1 MASICFYL
9 HCHQPFRL
17 KKFSV
22 FDIGNNSSYFDDEKN
37 KAYLE
42 RIVRKSYLPT
52 NKIFLDLIKGTK
64 KKFKISFSI
73 TGTLLE
79 QLEKDFPEVIKSFQ
93 DLVKTGCVEL
103 LSETYYHS
111 LAYLYSKEEF
121 KKQVLLHR
129 KKLKELFNY
138 EPVVFRNTELIF
150 NNEMAKFVEKMG
162 YQGILAEGADYIL
175 GWRSPNFLY
184 QSKGAK
190 KIKLLL
196 KNYRLSDDIAF
207 RFSAQNWT
215 EWPLTADKY
224 SVWLN
229 EVKGPIINLFM
240 DYETYGEHQW
250 EETGIFEF
258 LKAFPYQALKNDH
271 TFKTPSEILK
281 LYQPVAELDFPHI
294 VSWADLERDLSA
306 WLGNEMQQIAAEK
319 IYSLEK
325 EIFAVKD
332 KEIIEDWR
340 KLQTADHFY
349 YICTKWFADGDV
361 HKYFNP
367 YESPYECFIAYMNIF
382 NDLKLKLEKFK
393 NNIGKPKG
401 RGKLKFFKKYVQ
413 KSSSKN

>member
-1 MASICFYL
+1 MSSICFYL

-17 KKFSV
+17 RKFSV
-22 FDIGNNSSYFDDEKN
+22 FDIGNNHSYFDNEKN
-37 KAYLE
+37 KTYLE
-42 RIVRKSYLPT
+42 RIVQKSYLPA
-52 NKIFLDLIKGTK
+52 NKILLDLIKGTK
-64 KKFKISFSI
+64 KKFKVSFSV

-79 QLEKDFPEVIKSFQ
+79 QLEKDFPEAIKSFQ

-121 KKQVLLHR
+121 KKQVKLHKR
-129 KKLKELFNY
+129 KIKELFNY
-138 EPVVFRNTELIF
+138 EPKVFRNTELMF
-150 NNEMAKFVEKMG
+150 NNEMAKFVENMG
-162 YQGILAEGADYIL
+162 YHGILAEGADHIL

-184 QSKGAK
+184 QAKGAK

-207 RFSAQNWT
+207 RFSTPNWS

-224 SVWLN
+224 VSWISQN
-229 EVKGPIINLFM
+229 NGQIINLFM
-240 DYETYGEHQW
+240 DYETFGEHQW
-250 EETGIFEF
+250 KDTGIFEF
-258 LKAFPYQALKNDH
+258 LKAFPYESLKRHH
-271 TFKTPSEILK
+271 TFKTPSEVVK
-281 LYQPVAELDFPHI
+281 SNKPVAELDFPHI

-306 WLGNEMQQIAAEK
+306 WLGNEMQRTAAEK

-325 EIFAVKD
+325 EVLTVKD
-332 KEIIEDWR
+332 KKIIEDWR

-367 YESPYECFIAYMNIF
+367 HESPYDCFITFMNVF
-382 NDLKLKLEKFK
+382 NDLKLRLQRPKKNQK
-393 NNIGKPKG
+393 NNMI
-401 RGKLKFFKKYVQ
+401 F
-413 KSSSKN
+413 

>member
-52 NKIFLDLIKGTK
+52 NKILLDLIKRTK
-64 KKFKISFSI
+64 KRFKVSFSI

-121 KKQVLLHR
+121 KKQILLHR
-129 KKLKELFNY
+129 KKLKEIFDY
-138 EPVVFRNTELIF
+138 EPIVFRNTELIF
-150 NNEMAKFVEKMG
+150 NNEMASFIEKMG
-162 YQGILAEGADYIL
+162 YQGILAEGVDYIL

-184 QSKGAK
+184 RSKKTK

-207 RFSAQNWT
+207 RFSTQDWIG
-215 EWPLTADKY
+215 WPLTAEKY
-224 SVWLN
+224 VAWFN
-229 EVKGPIINLFM
+229 EIKEPIINLFM
-240 DYETYGEHQW
+240 DYETFGEHQW
-250 EETGIFEF
+250 KETGIFEF
-258 LKAFPYQALKNDH
+258 LKTFPYQALKNGH

-281 LYQPVAELDFPHI
+281 LYQPVAELDFPYI
-294 VSWADLERDLSA
+294 VSWADVDRDLSA
-306 WLGNEMQQIAAEK
+306 WLGNKMQQSAAEK

-325 EIFAVKD
+325 EILATKD
-332 KEIIEDWR
+332 KKIIEDWR

-367 YESPYECFIAYMNIF
+367 YESPYDCFVIYMNIF
-382 NDLKLKLEKFK
+382 NDLKLRLERFK
-393 NNIGKPKG
+393 NKINNPKG
-401 RGKLKFFKKYVQ
+401 RKKLNF
-413 KSSSKN
+413 